1 MVYGTD
7 PTMST
12 DREDTA
18 AVRRSV
24 AGHRLSR
31 RYGDADLSLYAEL
44 GGHCA
49 WVRLRIALEGKAAVD
64 RRTREELSQDAP
76 TSSEEHGDESSGQED
91 GEDAEDADVGGQDGG
106 RVRDVYRRVRGSRV
120 LVLTGLGNF
129 KHGDDPI
136 LDPLLADLR
145 QAGLV
150 LEHIEFEQK
159 KGKAKALARK
169 LSEGRYLACIIPNLV
184 SSTLAAGFVGEKVR
198 NDTAHLPLQH
208 ARKNPGCT
216 RDTRGDASETTPAAV
231 APGVLRHSVPDAQP
245 RRRCHS
251 PRFVGLHAVSDSP
264 PRPPM
269 QGAGTSF
276 VPGNPTSP
284 FQDGPWRQQ
293 LTGWVK
299 AGGVVLMH
307 GEKAAAAVLSTWFG
321 LSWRCGEYFRAQYQ
335 LNEGCHAQA
344 SWAGPLAALPKGYN
358 VEACTLVDVPA
369 AECVYGTAAGAV
381 RQSMGFA
388 PTPVEVQHCS
398 VAVAHHEAG
407 VVGFWGDVN
416 CERDTHTVVVGLLL
430 HLLADQR
437 ARGFGA
443 NMPC

>member
-169 LSEGRYLACIIPNLV
+169 LSEGRYLACIIPNL
-184 SSTLAAGFVGEKVR
+184 
-198 NDTAHLPLQH
+198 
-208 ARKNPGCT
+208 
-216 RDTRGDASETTPAAV
+216 
-231 APGVLRHSVPDAQP
+231 
-245 RRRCHS
+245 
-251 PRFVGLHAVSDSP
+251 
-264 PRPPM
+264 
-269 QGAGTSF
+269 GAGTSF